1 VSVSEPA
8 EEYFENE
15 GTGVEVEQDE
25 PIITE
30 PWDPDKIRVTPRN
43 YSLRNILDMIDEK
56 SLDLA
61 PDFQRRRVWKLP
73 QKSRLVESILLQI
86 PLPAFYFSE
95 ESDGMMRVVDGL
107 QRLSAIQEF
116 CRPWSGVPGFALSG
130 LEYLRD
136 VEGSRYDEL
145 ALPWKRRILST
156 QIAVNVIDPT
166 TPDPVKF
173 DIFKRINTGGSPLNA
188 QEIRHCMSGQTSR
201 AFLKQAIGLEVFHRA
216 TGEALR
222 DHVRM
227 VDREVALR
235 FFAFYL
241 LPDISD
247 FSRSGTMDAFLTQAT
262 RRIDHDLD
270 VRERERLLDAFKRA
284 MDNAYRLFGQHA
296 FRKWPFSQTRLS
308 PINRALFE
316 SWGVALARRA
326 WSELAPRKPKI
337 VAEARRLMTEDR
349 EYVGAISVST
359 GDPKRVAIRFG
370 RVMQILEDVLG

>member
-1 VSVSEPA
+1 VGEPA

-15 GTGVEVEQDE
+15 ATGVEVEPEDG
-25 PIITE
+25 PVITE
-30 PWDPDKIRVTPRN
+30 PWDPDQIRVNPKN
-43 YSLRNILDMIDEK
+43 FSLRNILDMIDEK

-61 PDFQRRRVWKLP
+61 PDFQRRLVWKLP
-73 QKSRLVESILLQI
+73 QKSRLVESVLLQI

-95 ESDGMMRVVDGL
+95 EPDGIMRVVDGL
-107 QRLSAIQEF
+107 QRLSTIQEF
-116 CRPWSGVPGFALSG
+116 CQPQSGTPGFALTG
-130 LEYLRD
+130 LEYLKD

-145 ALPWKRRILST
+145 ALPWKRRILNT

-201 AFLKQAIGLEVFHRA
+201 NFLKRAVGLEVFHRA

-241 LPDISD
+241 LDDIND
-247 FSRSGTMDAFLTQAT
+247 FSGSGTMDAFLTQAT
-262 RRIDHDLD
+262 RKIDHDLD
-270 VRERERLLDAFKRA
+270 RRERERLLRAFERA
-284 MDNAYRLFGQHA
+284 MDNAYRIFAEHA
-296 FRKWPFSQTRLS
+296 FRKWPLDRTRLS

-316 SWGVALARRA
+316 SWGVALSLFEWAQ
-326 WSELAPRKPKI
+326 LKPKKARI
-337 VAEARRLMTEDR
+337 VREARRLMTEDR
-349 EYVGAISVST
+349 EYVAAISVST
-359 GDPKRVAIRFG
+359 GDPKRVTIRFE
-370 RVMQILEDVLG
+370 RVMQILEGAVG

>member
-1 VSVSEPA
+1 VGEPP

-15 GTGVEVEQDE
+15 ATGVEVELQEE
-25 PIITE
+25 PLITE
-30 PWDPDKIRVTPRN
+30 PWDPDKIRVTPRM

-73 QKSRLVESILLQI
+73 QKSRLIESVLLQI

-116 CRPWSGVPGFALSG
+116 CRPGSGLPGFALAG
-130 LEYLRD
+130 LEYLKE
-136 VEGSRYDEL
+136 VEGSRYEEL
-145 ALPWKRRILST
+145 ALPWTRRILNT
-156 QIAVNVIDPT
+156 QISVNVIDPT

-188 QEIRHCMSGQTSR
+188 QEIRHCMSGQASR
-201 AFLKQAIGLEVFHRA
+201 DFLKQAVGLEIFHQA
-216 TGEALR
+216 TGGALR

-235 FFAFYL
+235 FLAFCL
-241 LPDISD
+241 LDDIND
-247 FSRSGTMDAFLTQAT
+247 FGRSGTMDAFLTQAT
-262 RRIDHDLD
+262 RRIDYGLD
-270 VRERERLLDAFKRA
+270 VRERERLLRAFERA
-284 MDNAYRLFGQHA
+284 MDNAHLLFGKYA
-296 FRKWPFSQTRLS
+296 FRKWPRGQKRLS

-316 SWGVALARRA
+316 SWGVALSRHTWAQ
-326 WSELAPRKPKI
+326 LKPRKAQI
-337 VAEARRLMTEDR
+337 VGEARRLMTEDR
-349 EYVGAISVST
+349 DYVAAISVST
-359 GDPKRVAIRFG
+359 GDPKRVAIRFE
-370 RVMQILEDVLG
+370 RVMRVLEDALG